1 MDHLNLL
8 QISSPA
14 DGLVYLN
21 GTLAGE
27 LLGGNLSLC
36 IPRGRFCLSLPPL
49 EQTEDRIYL
58 PFARILDLSEE
69 EPVIVRDDGVMSV
82 YLLGEICCLRL
93 SPPFASVPCLP
104 YVVASHSFSHH
115 NAAMRAQVYFD
126 RVLCFSLE
134 ENGRIVFAAP
144 LPFGAES
151 GKMFTARLGS
161 ELCALAELEAGKEKM
176 LACVSVSS
184 RKLLFCEPCMGYKI
198 SQGVLDLDC
207 PAGNCGYLLHKR
219 FLGDLSRPVVSMVR
233 HEGEKVNPALA
244 FAAALQHRDAKTALS
259 FLSGSLARE
268 LSFEDLLEFF
278 GDAFPAPEEFAQ
290 PGELAF
296 CEQLSAHIFLVRR
309 FALELQDGKIYN
321 ISEQ

>member
-27 LLGGNLSLC
+27 LLEGSLSLC
-36 IPRGRFCLSLPPL
+36 IPKGRFCLSFSPL
-49 EQTEDRIYL
+49 EQKDDKIFL

-82 YLLGEICCLRL
+82 YLLGEICCLKL

-104 YVVASHSFSHH
+104 YVVASHSFPHH
-115 NAAMRAQVYFD
+115 GSTMRAQVYFD

-134 ENGRIVFAAP
+134 ENGRILYAFP
-144 LPFGAES
+144 LSCKAES
-151 GKMFTARLGS
+151 GRIFTARLGS
-161 ELCALAELEAGKEKM
+161 ELCAFAELENGEEKI
-176 LACVSVSS
+176 LACLAVSS
-184 RKLLFCEPCMGYKI
+184 GKLLFCEPYLSYRI
-198 SQGVLDLDC
+198 AQGALDIDC
-207 PAGNCGYLLHKR
+207 SAGKCGYRLR
-219 FLGDLSRPVVSMVR
+219 RRYLGDLSHPVLSLVR
-233 HEGEKVNPALA
+233 QEKEKIDPALA

-259 FLSGSLARE
+259 FLSTSLARE
-268 LSFEDLLEFF
+268 LSFADLLEFF
-278 GDAFPAPEEFAQ
+278 GDASPAPAEFSQ

-296 CEQLSAHIFLVRR
+296 CEKRSEHIFLVRR
-309 FALELQDGKIYN
+309 FSLELQEGKIYN
-321 ISEQ
+321 ISEL